1 MRNSKIEQFDKKYKM
16 KPSYLSYDKYNTV
29 VLENLLMRVNSVQCV
44 EDFNLDTVIIPT
56 FQAIVEITRDKYSK
70 EKPENLNS
78 IS

>member
-1 MRNSKIEQFDKKYKM
+1 M